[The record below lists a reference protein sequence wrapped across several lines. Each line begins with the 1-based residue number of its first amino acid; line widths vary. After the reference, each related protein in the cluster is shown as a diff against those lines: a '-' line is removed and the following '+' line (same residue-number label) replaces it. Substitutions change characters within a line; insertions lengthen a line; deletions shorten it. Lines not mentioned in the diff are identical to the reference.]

1 MFIVDDPMLA
11 LISRF
16 VLDVEQLNA
25 SNEEF
30 LQQQVHSIEQYVN
43 QFGAD
48 ERQRRALEWIEE
60 HAKHH
65 RQSWQ
70 RRMVTEQLTERRCK
84 DCPLIADDSHAHCA
98 IHAEWSDL
106 LRDYV
111 DDRISSR
118 QYVED
123 VLKLLSDHKSQLKV
137 ARSARPKG

>member
-16 VLDVEQLNA
+16 VMDSEQLDA

-30 LQQQVHSIEQYVN
+30 LRQQVQSIEQYVD

-70 RRMVTEQLTERRCK
+70 RRKVSEQLTERRCK
-84 DCPLIADDSHAHCA
+84 DCPLIQDDAQPHCE
-98 IHAEWSDL
+98 IHAAWADL

-111 DDRISSR
+111 DDKISSG

-123 VLKLLSDHKSQLKV
+123 ALKLLSDHKSQLKV
-137 ARSARPKG
+137 AHSARPKR